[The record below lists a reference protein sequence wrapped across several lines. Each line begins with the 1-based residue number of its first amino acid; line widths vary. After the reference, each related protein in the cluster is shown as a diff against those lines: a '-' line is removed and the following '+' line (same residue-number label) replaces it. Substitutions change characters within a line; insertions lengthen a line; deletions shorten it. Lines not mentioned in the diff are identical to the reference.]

1 MMGLA
6 MCRVSIL
13 LTRHIAEHKKDMGL
27 QVYNTLIG
35 RKEPFVPLTP
45 GKVTMYVCGV
55 TAYDYCH
62 IGHARSAM
70 VFDVIRNY
78 LEYKGYQ
85 VTFVKNFTDVDDKII
100 KRAQQEG
107 ISTREVAEKYI
118 QAHDEDMRRLGIR
131 PPNIAPKATE
141 HIADMLHIVKTLVEK
156 GMAYPVDGDV
166 YFSVKKFPGYG
177 KLSGR
182 NVEDLRSGA
191 RIEVDE
197 RKHDPLDFALWKAS
211 KPGEPS
217 WESPWGPGRPG
228 WHIECSAMSAK
239 YLDATFDIHGGGK
252 DLIFPHHEN
261 EIAQSEAFSGKP
273 FVKYWLHNGFL
284 NINQEKMSKSLGNFF
299 TIREVLE
306 KFSPETIRLLMLS
319 SHYRSPLDYSD
330 KRLEEA
336 ASALKRFHNTFNDVR
351 ELRNIAQS
359 GVVTAQR
366 ASEAVEL
373 PAQMEQLRRKF
384 EEAMDDDFN
393 TAAAIGTLFD
403 MLKAIN
409 TAIHLIA
416 TEQVL
421 SVESVTPVEQGIAT
435 IKTLAGILGLTFAEQ
450 DHRGAETEQTLVNQL
465 MELIL
470 ELRKDARTQKNW
482 AMADRIR
489 DGVAQLGIQ
498 IKDHPGGESTWTIKS

>member
-1 MMGLA
+1 M
-6 MCRVSIL
+6 L
-13 LTRHIAEHKKDMGL
+13 LTRHIAEHNKDMGL
-27 QVYNTLIG
+27 QVYNTLSG
-35 RKEPFVPLTP
+35 RKEPFVPLMP
-45 GKVTMYVCGV
+45 GKVAMYVCGV

-78 LEYKGYQ
+78 LEYKGYK
-85 VTFVKNFTDVDDKII
+85 VVFVKNFTDVDDKII

-107 ISTREVAEKYI
+107 ISTQEVAEKYI
-118 QAHDEDMRRLGIR
+118 QAHDDDMKSLGIH
-131 PPNIAPKATE
+131 PPDITPKATE
-141 HIADMLHIVKTLVEK
+141 HIEEMLHIVETLVEK
-156 GMAYPVDGDV
+156 GLAYPVDGDV
-166 YFSVKKFPGYG
+166 YFSVKKFPDYG

-182 NVEDLRSGA
+182 NVDDMRSGA
-191 RIEVDE
+191 RIEIDE
-197 RKHDPLDFALWKAS
+197 RKQDPLDFALWKAS

-228 WHIECSAMSAK
+228 WHIECSAMSSK
-239 YLDATFDIHGGGK
+239 YLDVTFDIHGGGK

-273 FVKYWLHNGFL
+273 FAKYWLHNGL
-284 NINQEKMSKSLGNFF
+284 LSINQEKMSKSLGNFF

-319 SHYRSPLDYSD
+319 THYRSPLDYSD

-351 ELRNIAQS
+351 ELQTFTQR
-359 GVVTAQR
+359 GVVSTQIGSEKLAQV
-366 ASEAVEL
+366 AEL
-373 PAQMEQLRRKF
+373 PTQLEQLSRKF

-409 TAIHLIA
+409 ATVHLLA
-416 TEQVL
+416 VEQVL
-421 SVESVTPVEQGIAT
+421 SAEILTLVKQGVETV
-435 IKTLAGILGLTFAEQ
+435 KTLAGILGFTFAEQ
-450 DHRGAETEQTLVNQL
+450 DQMSSETEQTIVNQL

-470 ELRKDARTQKNW
+470 ELRKEARTQKNW

-489 DGVAQLGIQ
+489 DGLTQLGIQ
-498 IKDHPGGESTWTIKS
+498 IKDHPGGESTWTVKS